1 MDVSQICSVGK
12 FYVLEPENTRRLGMD
27 PTNVLPGALCEEG
40 VAAIEHDHRHQNK
53 QQKTRERV
61 ALPQALLLPKD
72 SALAPSI
79 GYKKGKITIDRLEYT
94 QILGRETESAQS
106 IEQWLM
112 VDPII
117 AFNPI

>member
-1 MDVSQICSVGK
+1 MDVNQICIVGK
-12 FYVLEPENTRRLGMD
+12 SYVLEPENTLRIGMD
-27 PTNVLPGALCEEG
+27 LANVLAGALCEKR
-40 VAAIEHDHRHQNK
+40 VTAIEHDHRHQNK

-61 ALPQALLLPKD
+61 ALAQALLLPKN
-72 SALAPSI
+72 SALSPSI

-94 QILGRETESAQS
+94 QILGRETEAAQS

-117 AFNPI
+117 AFNLI